1 MFHSGYVEKIEEKN
15 ANLKRK
21 KQGKHKSIEK
31 FPHVEGGE
39 INKIL
44 CGQILNMG
52 ELICRWKKNVVLL
65 LFFLGALFKFT
76 IEKIVYSACPSVDII

>member
-1 MFHSGYVEKIEEKN
+1 MAGNFPVFLICFIQGMQKKIEEKN

-21 KQGKHKSIEK
+21 KQGKPKSIEK

-52 ELICRWKKNVVLL
+52 ELICR
-65 LFFLGALFKFT
+65 
-76 IEKIVYSACPSVDII
+76 

>member
-1 MFHSGYVEKIEEKN
+1 MRRKMQMQ
-15 ANLKRK
+15 KRK

-52 ELICRWKKNVVLL
+52 ELICRKALSYCYFSLVL
-65 LFFLGALFKFT
+65 FLSLQ
-76 IEKIVYSACPSVDII
+76 